1 MGQSAWSIF
10 ATEYRNR
17 KIVLRKYRTHWD
29 VSPAHAYH
37 AAVVVDATV
46 GGPAVR
52 RSGQTLPFLSD
63 RPRFNARQSTLTA
76 KGPAHVWLSHQT
88 AQPHRLSVPEGE
100 LLPVPCPKEPV
111 YRIIGFETKDHSL
124 LFYYKVLKQN
134 DYYFC
139 KTRIKFKIP
148 IIRPSQRR
156 LGSSAAMLDACAY
169 IWTPTFAGVNG
180 G

>member
-10 ATEYRNR
+10 TMEYQNR
-17 KIVLRKYRTHWD
+17 KIVLRKYRTRWD
-29 VSPAHAYH
+29 VSPTCAYH

-76 KGPAHVWLSHQT
+76 KGPAPSDVSPSN

-111 YRIIGFETKDHSL
+111 YHDTAFGPEDHSL
-124 LFYYKVLKQN
+124 EIL
-134 DYYFC
+134 
-139 KTRIKFKIP
+139 IKLLIY
-148 IIRPSQRR
+148 
-156 LGSSAAMLDACAY
+156 CNY
-169 IWTPTFAGVNG
+169 
-180 G
+180 